1 MSWESQSAINGKKT
15 VDVWAKGVFFF
26 VLSWDAARFKQ
37 IEVTILYRRN
47 IKGSME
53 KRKEITFFSKFSSYF
68 AKNLVQTKGENKNK
82 KNRTYP
88 RALQFTFLMFVF
100 VFVMIKL
107 NECNFS
113 IRIGFTSMT
122 RLHCTSRSLLGSPKQ
137 TMISQT
143 SSEANFGDC
152 NLINLNI
159 CRTWLLAFGTTPNHY
174 ICE

>member
-1 MSWESQSAINGKKT
+1 
-15 VDVWAKGVFFF
+15 
-26 VLSWDAARFKQ
+26 
-37 IEVTILYRRN
+37 
-47 IKGSME
+47 ME
-53 KRKEITFFSKFSSYF
+53 KRKEITFFQNFLHILPRIWFRLRVK
-68 AKNLVQTKGENKNK
+68 TKTK

-88 RALQFTFLMFVF
+88 RALQFIFLMFVF

-107 NECNFS
+107 NECNFL
-113 IRIGFTSMT
+113 IRIGFASMT

-152 NLINLNI
+152 NLIILNI

-174 ICE
+174 ICEYWVTIHLSIFSNIPELFFSNSTLFE